1 MPDDR
6 KAVQAWHEEIEQHDI
21 GLLLGETPY

>member
-1 MPDDR
+1 MFDDR
-6 KAVQAWHEEIEQHDI
+6 KAVQAWHEAIQQHNI